1 MECHE
6 YITISA
12 GGEGKVVDR
21 KSVFLSFAFPLHK
34 QDTAEAEDILK
45 TMRKKYYDARH
56 VCYAFVLMP
65 DGAVERQSD
74 NGEPSGTAGRP
85 ILGAIR
91 SAQLTQVLV
100 VVVRYF
106 GGIKLGTPGLIAAY
120 RAAAEQALQ
129 AAPRVKRIVQK
140 TLTLRFPYTAMNAV
154 MQVVKRYNLHIV
166 DSRMDNE
173 CLYRIEVPQAVYEIV
188 RDTFLKAD
196 TIDIEQP

>member
-12 GGEGKVVDR
+12 SGEGKVVDR
-21 KSVFLSFAFPLHK
+21 KSVFLSFAFPLHE
-34 QDTAEAEDILK
+34 QDAAEAEDILK
-45 TMRKKYYDARH
+45 AMRKKYYDARH

-91 SAQLTQVLV
+91 SAGLTQVLV

-129 AAPRVKRIVQK
+129 AAPRVKRIVKK
-140 TLTLRFPYTAMNAV
+140 TLTLRFPYSAVNLV

-166 DSRMDNE
+166 NSRMDNE

-196 TIDIEQP
+196 AIDIGNS